1 MRARGAG
8 TGSQV
13 SAQLRGSDAGPQTFR
28 NLTRHLGRVP
38 ASTVR
43 ALSEVAAGR
52 GREAAFRLQSPQ
64 VLSTLTEIA
73 RIQST
78 ESSNAIEGITAPH
91 DRIIELVADKTVPAN
106 RSEEEIAGYRRV
118 LDTIHSSAEHIPF
131 KRSVVEQFH
140 RDLYSF
146 TGKPAGRFKG
156 SQNEV
161 ARYDADGRKIGVIFE
176 GTSPF
181 ETPRAMDELH
191 ERFDEAVK
199 EGNHDRLLLSAA
211 YIFDFLTI
219 HPFDDGNGRMSR
231 LLTLLL
237 LYQAGYE
244 VGRFISLEKLIE
256 DSKETYY
263 ESLEKST
270 AGWDKGEHDI
280 WPWTNYLL
288 GILNAAYKEFES
300 RVGTVAVGRGS
311 KAERIKQFV
320 RSCTSDVFTAEDLT
334 RALPDV
340 SKDHIRAELRKL
352 AKAGVLQSPGPGRK
366 QWRRVRGDF

>member
-1 MRARGAG
+1 MGQGVDAGGADG
-8 TGSQV
+8 CEHAGES
-13 SAQLRGSDAGPQTFR
+13 GPQTFR
-28 NLTRHLGRVP
+28 DLDHHLGRVP

-43 ALSEVAAGR
+43 ALTDVAAGR
-52 GREAAFRLQSPQ
+52 GRAEAFRLQSPQ
-64 VLSTLTEIA
+64 VLETLTEMA

-91 DRIIELVADKTVPAN
+91 ARIVELVEERTTPEN
-106 RSEEEIAGYRRV
+106 RPEEEIAGYRKV
-118 LDTIHSSAEHIPF
+118 LDAVHSSAENIPF
-131 KRSVVEQFH
+131 TRKVVEQFH

-146 TGKPAGRFKG
+146 TGKPGGRLK
-156 SQNEV
+156 SARNEV
-161 ARYDADGRKIGVIFE
+161 ARFDSGGNKISVIFE
-176 GTSPF
+176 GLSPF
-181 ETPRAMDELH
+181 ETQAAMDELH
-191 ERFDEAVK
+191 ERFAQAVK
-199 EGNHDRLLLSAA
+199 DGEHDRLLLSAA
-211 YIFDFLTI
+211 YIFDFLMV

-244 VGRFISLEKLIE
+244 VGRFISLEKLVE

-270 AGWDKGEHDI
+270 AGWENGEHDI
-280 WPWTNYLL
+280 WSWVNYLL

-300 RVGTVAVGRGS
+300 RVGTAAVGRGS
-311 KAERIKQFV
+311 KAERIKQFIKSSV
-320 RSCTSDVFTAEDLT
+320 SDVFTAEDLV

-340 SKDHIRAELRKL
+340 STDHIRGELRKL

-366 QWRRVRGDF
+366 QWKRIKAEF

>member
-1 MRARGAG
+1 M
-8 TGSQV
+8 
-13 SAQLRGSDAGPQTFR
+13 
-28 NLTRHLGRVP
+28 
-38 ASTVR
+38 
-43 ALSEVAAGR
+43 
-52 GREAAFRLQSPQ
+52 QSPQ
-64 VLSTLTEIA
+64 VLEMLTEIA

-78 ESSNAIEGITAPH
+78 ESSNAIEGITAPR
-91 DRIIELVADKTVPAN
+91 DRIIELVEDKTVPAN

-118 LDTIHSSAEHIPF
+118 LDTIQSSAEHIPF

-146 TGKPAGRFKG
+146 TAKPAGKFKS

-161 ARYDADGRKIGVIFE
+161 ARYNAGGRKIGVIFE

-181 ETPRAMDELH
+181 ETPGAMDELH

-199 EGNHDRLLLSAA
+199 EDNHDRLLLSAA
-211 YIFDFLTI
+211 YIFDFLMI

-256 DSKETYY
+256 DSTETYY
-263 ESLEKST
+263 ESLETST

-288 GILNAAYKEFES
+288 GVLNAAYKEFES
-300 RVGTVAVGRGS
+300 RVGTVAVRRGS

-320 RSCTSDVFTAEDLT
+320 RSSTSDAFTVDDLT

-340 SKDHIRAELRKL
+340 SKDHVRAELRKL
-352 AKAGVLQSPGPGRK
+352 AAAGVLQSPGPGRK
-366 QWRRVRGDF
+366 QWRRVRNDF